1 MKTKYYLNN
10 TILYIVLLFFISIN
24 SVSGETIIYD
34 NLTTST
40 YKVIII
46 NDDLNYKILTD
57 YKYDVYI
64 DNAYLGS
71 YAKDEKIFV
80 PDNSNITIYIP
91 SPIKTDFND
100 YWSLVKSNG
109 IIIISIVITFVIIL
123 AIILKVYKGLTR

>member
-1 MKTKYYLNN
+1 MNK
-10 TILYIVLLFFISIN
+10 ILITLLIFTLFFIN
-24 SVSGETIIYD
+24 NVSGETIIYD
-34 NLTTST
+34 NLTTSN

-57 YKYDVYI
+57 YKYDVYLN
-64 DNAYLGS
+64 DSFLGS

-100 YWSLVKSNG
+100 YWSIVKSNG

-123 AIILKVYKGLTR
+123 AIVVKVYKGLTR